1 MKIYQAFCF
10 LFLLIT
16 VFSCSTEEN
25 NPLEIDVSSVDID
38 VVLYRLEHQLDE
50 VDTSMVQ
57 EKNQQLIGDLG
68 YFYEQYTKQALRMGS
83 PYDPA
88 IVYRLKEFLSFKDYQ
103 DLNDDLIK
111 EFKDFK
117 EYSSKIENGLK
128 HIKYYYK
135 DAITPKLVTCNS
147 FFSNGIMPTD
157 SVLGIG
163 LEMYLGPDNEF
174 VKSLPKKQ
182 FPDYFKKRMN
192 ADFLVADAVQGWYKA
207 NFEVEQK
214 GQDFLAR
221 ILYEGKLMYALDA
234 FLPKEKAEIKMR
246 YSAKQLKW
254 CETNEVNIW
263 KEIVKQ
269 DLLHTHD
276 ALSIDKFVSPAPF
289 TSGLP
294 KDSSPRVGV
303 WLGWQIVK
311 DYMKKNPKVTLVDLM
326 KETNN
331 QKILS
336 AYDPNN

>member
-1 MKIYQAFCF
+1 MKNYQIFY
-10 LFLLIT
+10 LVFLLIAG
-16 VFSCSTEEN
+16 FSCSVDKE
-25 NPLEIDVSSVDID
+25 NPLDVDVSSINLNVE
-38 VVLYRLEHQLDE
+38 VYRLEKGLND
-50 VDTSMVQ
+50 VDTSVVK
-57 EKNQQLIGDLG
+57 ELNIKLLNDLG
-68 YFYEQYTKQALRMGS
+68 FFYEQYTQQALQMGS
-83 PYDPA
+83 PHDPA
-88 IVYRLKEFLSFKDYQ
+88 MVDRLKGFLSFKDYK
-103 DLNDDLIK
+103 DLNNDLILK
-111 EFKDFK
+111 FSDF
-117 EYSSKIENGLK
+117 EDYRIKIENGLK

-135 DAITPKLVTCNS
+135 DAVTPKLVTCNS

-163 LEMYLGPDNEF
+163 LEMYLGVDNEF
-174 VKSLPKKQ
+174 VRSLPKKQ
-182 FPDYFKKRMN
+182 FPDYFKRRMN
-192 ADFLVADAVQGWYKA
+192 ADYLVVDAVQGWFKA
-207 NFEVEQK
+207 NFDIEQK

-221 ILYEGKLMYALDA
+221 IIYEGKLMYALDA
-234 FLPKEKAEIKMR
+234 FLPKERAEIKMR
-246 YSAKQLKW
+246 YTSGQLSW
-254 CETNEVNIW
+254 CVANESNIW

-311 DYMKKNPKVTLVDLM
+311 DYMTKNPETSLIDLM
-326 KETNN
+326 KVTNN